1 MRVKY
6 LGESS
11 PIELLNG
18 KVYEVLSVEDGW
30 YRIVDETFDDYLY
43 PPEAFE
49 IVAGNDG
56 SVPVLSIEDIRKS
69 KASERKCQRARK
81 SFGNLQVRST
91 APAPWPLRAGAR
103 PGFATLVRAAPS
115 AGHRRSRCAERGALG
130 PGWIAVGFDGACTQ
144 MSPFGAR

>member
-49 IVAGNDG
+49 IVEGNDG
-56 SVPVLSIEDIRKS
+56 SLPVLSIEDIRRS
-69 KASERKCQRARK
+69 KASER
-81 SFGNLQVRST
+81 
-91 APAPWPLRAGAR
+91 
-103 PGFATLVRAAPS
+103 
-115 AGHRRSRCAERGALG
+115 
-130 PGWIAVGFDGACTQ
+130 
-144 MSPFGAR
+144 